1 MTPAGHIGVRLPA
14 KQAFRVLALQN
25 RIKSADLAEH
35 GRELHPHVTVLEQ
48 VNTDD
53 VAAVRRA
60 LANRPGGRLRF
71 GSIGV
76 FSNPQHDI
84 LQIEV
89 DSPELRRL
97 HDLLAARLP
106 NQENWPKYQP
116 HVTLAYL
123 KPGAGR
129 KYLELNQLAGEEV
142 DVDRVVFRAPTGQ
155 RHYLQLGGAG
165 GEAPLTKAAG
175 MPLDSFLVGYKAEKV
190 ADTGVTLPR
199 APKGPQMA
207 RNELYAG
214 ADKMNKHAFLAGY
227 MSKEA
232 ADPRA
237 EIAKDTPYSKMMR
250 NVYVGSQTGPF
261 ARSPFTTFSGYK
273 EYLERLARRNDY
285 WFSARAKEL
294 LAKYREPKG
303 NMSRRDLQEMS
314 KRLNVTWIPQR
325 GDTTD
330 AYALPPKRE
339 FAVPAGRANTRATAY
354 HELTHM
360 MDPAIQRSTKGAL
373 GEIEAPAILME
384 EAALQKLYG
393 YPADTPV
400 RQAIGKYIGDPL
412 RGNLAD
418 AEQIKGFAEAIRQV
432 PTRYRFEAPYQ
443 YGVKRT
449 PVQQANAMS
458 KAYAAWRNHW
468 NRVLPAVGQ
477 AK

>member
-35 GRELHPHVTVLEQ
+35 GRELHPHVTVLGQ

-76 FSNPQHDI
+76 FSNPQHDV

-89 DSPELRRL
+89 DSPELRQL

-175 MPLDSFLVGYKAEKV
+175 MLQDSFLAGYKVEKV

-199 APKGPQMA
+199 VPKGPQMA

-232 ADPRA
+232 ADP
-237 EIAKDTPYSKMMR
+237 P
-250 NVYVGSQTGPF
+250 P
-261 ARSPFTTFSGYK
+261 ARDK
-273 EYLERLARRNDY
+273 RLAARFYQLLHQVPWLEGYRAKVYDDRNPRWISGQPMQGKPTIGYGINLSPEAGNIPDIRKIFGEDKLKSWLGGGEMSQAEAGRYLQHRVLTQDLPNLRRLLPSFDSLPEDSRLGIMSAHYNAPKLVGPNLRDY
-285 WFSARAKEL
+285 INREDYRRAVGELAYGHSGDLPGLVRRRILEARLLGRGFKVQPELKEL
-294 LAKYREPKG
+294 L
-303 NMSRRDLQEMS
+303 
-314 KRLNVTWIPQR
+314 
-325 GDTTD
+325 
-330 AYALPPKRE
+330 
-339 FAVPAGRANTRATAY
+339 
-354 HELTHM
+354 
-360 MDPAIQRSTKGAL
+360 DPAARRAEYNRFMQ
-373 GEIEAPAILME
+373 EPA
-384 EAALQKLYG
+384 K
-393 YPADTPV
+393 
-400 RQAIGKYIGDPL
+400 
-412 RGNLAD
+412 
-418 AEQIKGFAEAIRQV
+418 
-432 PTRYRFEAPYQ
+432 
-443 YGVKRT
+443 
-449 PVQQANAMS
+449 
-458 KAYAAWRNHW
+458 
-468 NRVLPAVGQ
+468 
-477 AK
+477 